1 MKNKNVGFLI
11 IGIAFI
17 MGSLVLL
24 FNLGM
29 QNIVTQSCGHGDT
42 CPMYG
47 TIVFQT
53 YIGLGLTAL
62 VIFIGLFLIFATP
75 EEKIVIKRVK
85 DKEKKKKLNLD
96 GLDSDEKKIV
106 SLLQKENGG
115 MFQST
120 LMEQLDL
127 GKVKVTRLLDKLESK
142 ELIERKRRG
151 MNNFV
156 VLRSFF

>member
-151 MNNFV
+151 MTNLV
-156 VLRSFF
+156 VLK